1 MLKIVKYPPYQ
12 GGIKGGRGRSKAKSI
27 FYLIR
32 TTYLTPLI
40 ILAFSLKTGEYL
52 DFPRINI
59 LAMAK
64 SLTEPEL
71 KQ

>member
-40 ILAFSLKTGEYL
+40 ILAYLLKTEEY
-52 DFPRINI
+52 D
-59 LAMAK
+59 
-64 SLTEPEL
+64 
-71 KQ
+71 